1 MQIEVKFA
9 TLQIF
14 NTRAYQH
21 LKTLELFAIACEFF
35 SISKRLFKLYK
46 PLIKNNKIYIIYV
59 CFPFFTLQGIMLD
72 NPL

>member
-21 LKTLELFAIACEFF
+21 LGTLELFAIACEFF
-35 SISKRLFKLYK
+35 SISNQLFKLYK
-46 PLIKNNKIYIIYV
+46 PLININNIYNI
-59 CFPFFTLQGIMLD
+59 
-72 NPL
+72 